1 MSATQPIASVF
12 SDWLAAFE
20 AALVSGDKDA
30 VSALFLD
37 DCHWRDLVAFTW
49 NITTLDGKGAIGEML
64 GECLGHTR
72 PAHFAIDGEAMEMEG
87 LIEGWFT
94 FDTANA
100 HAQGCVRLVDGRA
113 WTLLTAVTELIDFP
127 ESTGH
132 NRPFGTVHTAERGRR
147 NWLERQRER
156 EARLGHEEQPYCL
169 IVGGGQAG
177 IALAAR
183 LKQLD
188 VPTLIVERNA
198 RPGDSWRNRY
208 RSLCLHDP
216 VWYDHMP
223 YIRFPDNWP
232 VFTPKDK
239 MGDWLEM
246 YTRVMELD
254 YWSAT
259 ECKGATYDEAAGK
272 WRVEVEY
279 GPEDQRETRILE
291 PTQLVLATGVLGMP
305 NVPDIPGSA
314 DFTGELHHSSAHPGG
329 EGYAGKRCIVLGANN
344 SAHDIAADLWENGA
358 DVTMIQRSST
368 HIVKS
373 DSFRELSLAALYS
386 EEAVDQGLD
395 VDKADMMFAATPFAV
410 MPQLVGDMGAQLR
423 ERDADFYQRLEATGF
438 MLDFGADDTGLLMK
452 ALRRG
457 GGYYID
463 VGASELIIN
472 GDIKLRANVSI
483 DHVKSESVV
492 LTDGSELPADVIIL
506 ATGYGSMNEFT
517 AQLISPEVADKVG
530 RCWGMGSDTPK
541 DPGPWEGEL
550 RNMWK
555 PTQQA
560 GLWFHSGNLALSR
573 HYSRYLAIQLK
584 ARMEGIE
591 TPVYGIP
598 EVQHKR

>member
-1 MSATQPIASVF
+1 MNATQPITSMF

-20 AALVSGDKDA
+20 TALAAGDKRA
-30 VSALFLD
+30 VNALFLD
-37 DCHWRDLVAFTW
+37 DCHWRDLVAFSW
-49 NITTLDGKGAIGEML
+49 NIVTLDGKDSIGDML
-64 GECLGHTR
+64 DATLGNIR
-72 PAHFAIDGEAMEMEG
+72 PTHFALDGEATEMEG
-87 LIEGWFT
+87 LVEGWFT

-113 WTLLTAVTELIDFP
+113 WTLLTAVTDLIDYP
-127 ESTGH
+127 ESAGH
-132 NRPFGTVHTAERGRR
+132 NRPFGTVHAAQPGRR
-147 NWLERQRER
+147 NWLERRREHQER
-156 EARLGHEEQPYCL
+156 IGHEEDPYCL

-188 VPTLIVERNA
+188 VPTLIVERNE

-208 RSLCLHDP
+208 RTLCLHDP

-223 YIRFPDNWP
+223 YIRFPENWP

-259 ECKGATYDEAAGK
+259 ECKSATYDEAAGQ
-272 WRVEVEY
+272 WQVEVEY
-279 GPEDQRETRILE
+279 GPEGQREKRTLR
-291 PTQLVLATGVLGMP
+291 PRQLVLATGIQGMP
-305 NVPDIPGSA
+305 QVPEIPGA
-314 DFTGELHHSSAHPGG
+314 EDFAGQLHHSSAHPGG

-373 DSFRELSLAALYS
+373 DSFCDLSLAALYS
-386 EEAVDQGLD
+386 QEAAEQGLD

-410 MPQLVGDMGAQLR
+410 MPQVVGDMGAQLR
-423 ERDADFYQRLEATGF
+423 ERDADFYERLEATGF
-438 MLDFGADDTGLLMK
+438 MLDFGDDDTGLLMK

-472 GDIKLRANVSI
+472 GDIKLRPNVNI
-483 DHVKSESVV
+483 GRIKPDSVV

-517 AQLISPEVADKVG
+517 AELISPEVADKVG
-530 RCWGMGSDTPK
+530 RIWGLGSDTPK

-555 PTQQA
+555 PTNQP

-573 HYSRYLAIQLK
+573 HYSRYLAYQLK
-584 ARMEGIE
+584 ARMEGID

-598 EVQHKR
+598 EVHHKR

>member
-1 MSATQPIASVF
+1 MHAAQP
-12 SDWLAAFE
+12 
-20 AALVSGDKDA
+20 
-30 VSALFLD
+30 
-37 DCHWRDLVAFTW
+37 
-49 NITTLDGKGAIGEML
+49 
-64 GECLGHTR
+64 
-72 PAHFAIDGEAMEMEG
+72 
-87 LIEGWFT
+87 
-94 FDTANA
+94 
-100 HAQGCVRLVDGRA
+100 
-113 WTLLTAVTELIDFP
+113 
-127 ESTGH
+127 
-132 NRPFGTVHTAERGRR
+132 GRR
-147 NWLERQRER
+147 NWLERRREHQER
-156 EARLGHEEQPYCL
+156 IGHKEDPYCL
-169 IVGGGQAG
+169 IGGGGQAG

-188 VPTLIVERNA
+188 VPTLIVERNE

-208 RSLCLHDP
+208 RTLCLHDP

-223 YIRFPDNWP
+223 YIRFPENWP

-259 ECKGATYDEAAGK
+259 ECKGATYDEAAGR
-272 WRVEVEY
+272 WQVEVEY
-279 GPEDQRETRILE
+279 GPDGQRETRTLR
-291 PTQLVLATGVLGMP
+291 PWQLVLATGIQGMP
-305 NVPDIPGSA
+305 QVPEIPGA
-314 DFTGELHHSSAHPGG
+314 EDFAGQLHHSSAHPGG

-373 DSFRELSLAALYS
+373 GSFCDLSLAALYS
-386 EEAVDQGLD
+386 QEAAEQGLD

-410 MPQLVGDMGAQLR
+410 MPQVVGDMGAQLR
-423 ERDADFYQRLEATGF
+423 ERDADFYERLEATGF
-438 MLDFGADDTGLLMK
+438 MLDFGDDNTGLLMK

-472 GDIKLRANVSI
+472 GDIKLCPNVNI
-483 DHVKSESVV
+483 GRIKPDSVV

-517 AQLISPEVADKVG
+517 AELISPEVADKVG
-530 RCWGMGSDTPK
+530 RIWGLGSDTPK

-555 PTQQA
+555 PTNQPD
-560 GLWFHSGNLALSR
+560 LWFHSGNLALSR
-573 HYSRYLAIQLK
+573 HYSRYLAYQLK
-584 ARMEGIE
+584 ARVEGID

-598 EVQHKR
+598 EVHHKR